1 MGEMKASKK
10 RRVTAAKRKVEQ
22 CPPEEAGTASD
33 RLAFISGFPMD
44 AETAANA
51 LRNLFIRAGMD
62 CAEISR
68 LCFEGAEF
76 PDWRYS
82 RENCRDDPAIAMCEI
97 ENVSA
102 SIIEN
107 VLQWASACPE
117 TDRGRWAGRFLAE
130 LTNRLVTE
138 SPGLKTEFRDD
149 RIKPV
154 TALSVNSTYLNRL
167 RELRK
172 RGPGKKII
180 KVRGADAARFVLQ
193 TWEEALTIRSNL
205 LLRIALEQ
213 EEFTSLHLPASEE
226 SRVLN
231 VLADAES
238 ALRTGK
244 SDREAIARK
253 VFSDLLLDLLKSRWD
268 GACAQFPVM
277 ENNSQYRAKE
287 KGMMSPFAE
296 KRDNL
301 RGAWLSIAEGEH
313 GLNRL
318 LF

>member
-1 MGEMKASKK
+1 
-10 RRVTAAKRKVEQ
+10 
-22 CPPEEAGTASD
+22 
-33 RLAFISGFPMD
+33 
-44 AETAANA
+44 
-51 LRNLFIRAGMD
+51 
-62 CAEISR
+62 
-68 LCFEGAEF
+68 
-76 PDWRYS
+76 
-82 RENCRDDPAIAMCEI
+82 
-97 ENVSA
+97 
-102 SIIEN
+102 
-107 VLQWASACPE
+107 
-117 TDRGRWAGRFLAE
+117 LAE

-138 SPGLKTEFRDD
+138 SPELKTEFRDD

-193 TWEEALTIRSNL
+193 TWEEDLTIRSNL